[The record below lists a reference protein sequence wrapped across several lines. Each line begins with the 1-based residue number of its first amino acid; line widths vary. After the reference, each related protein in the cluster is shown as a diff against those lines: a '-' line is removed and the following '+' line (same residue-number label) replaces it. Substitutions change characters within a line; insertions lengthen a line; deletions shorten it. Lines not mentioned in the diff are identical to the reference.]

1 MSSSAA
7 AKEVTLPPLGHAISG
22 AGSSALALLLI
33 YPLDTIK
40 TRQQVETRSSKDS
53 DDGDDDDD
61 NKGQKDSAANTLRR
75 IVRSEGVGGLYAG
88 LATNLAN
95 QVVNGFVYFYAYSM
109 VRRFALRTV
118 SKNGR
123 SLSTGVELAVG
134 ALAGVFNQLLTL
146 PVGVVATRQQT
157 AAADERQGWVSTV
170 RDIVADEGVRGLWAG
185 FRPAMLLCSN
195 PAITYGVFEKAKAAV
210 LRRSGGGRAQMTA
223 GEAFWVGALAKTLAT
238 VVTYPYIMA
247 KVRLQWRPS
256 RQEMERRGGAA
267 VYTSAADVLRK
278 VLQSEGIAGW
288 FRGMQTQIV
297 KAVITQA
304 LMLMIKESFTR
315 QVARAFALS
324 RKRTGA

>member
-1 MSSSAA
+1 MTSSAA
-7 AKEVTLPPLGHAISG
+7 AKEVVLPPLGHAISG

-53 DDGDDDDD
+53 GDDDDED
-61 NKGQKDSAANTLRR
+61 QKDSAANTLRR
-75 IVRSEGVGGLYAG
+75 IVRNEGVGGLYAG

-95 QVVNGFVYFYAYSM
+95 QVVNGFVYFYAYSI

-157 AAADERQGWVSTV
+157 AAVDERQGWVSTV
-170 RDIVADEGVRGLWAG
+170 RGIVADEGVRGLWAG

-210 LRRSGGGRAQMTA
+210 LRRSGRAQMTA

-256 RQEMERRGGAA
+256 RQEMEKRGGAA
-267 VYTSAADVLRK
+267 VYTSSADVLRR
-278 VLQSEGIAGW
+278 VLQSEGISGW

-324 RKRTGA
+324 RKRAGGID